1 MFVLNFL
8 QTDVKGQSA
17 VDRHWHPVTSSSY
30 AMVKW
35 QDPLTNTWNGPDPV
49 LIWGRGS
56 VCVFSQKEDGARWL
70 PERLVCQVD
79 TDPESSSKYDSNLDH
94 G

>member
-1 MFVLNFL
+1 M
-8 QTDVKGQSA
+8 QTDVKGQST
-17 VDRHWHPVTSSSY
+17 VDHQRHPVTSSSY

-35 QDPLTNTWNGPDPV
+35 QDPLTNMWNGPDPV

-56 VCVFSQKEDGARWL
+56 VCVFSQKEDRAQWL
-70 PERLVCQVD
+70 PERLVHQVD
-79 TDPESSSKYDSNLDH
+79 TDPEFSKYDSNLDD

>member
-1 MFVLNFL
+1 M

-17 VDRHWHPVTSSSY
+17 VDLHWHPVTSSSY

-35 QDPLTNTWNGPDPV
+35 RDLLTNVWNSPDPV
-49 LIWGRGS
+49 LIWGTGS
-56 VCVFSQKEDGARWL
+56 VCVFSQKEEGVRWL
-70 PERLVCQVD
+70 PERLVHQVD
-79 TDPESSSKYDSNLDH
+79 TDPESSSKYDFNLLD

>member
-1 MFVLNFL
+1 M

-35 QDPLTNTWNGPDPV
+35 QDPLTNEWKGPDPV
-49 LIWGRGS
+49 LIWGRGL

-70 PERLVCQVD
+70 PERLVRQLD
-79 TDPESSSKYDSNLDH
+79 TDPESSSKYDSNLDY